1 MFAKRFLLTSAGL
14 VLSQLLSSATAQTF
28 ITAWGTYGS
37 GDGQFDG
44 PGGMA
49 VDASGSVYVADYGN
63 HRVQKFTSTG
73 AYVTQWGTHGS
84 GNGQFNGP
92 EGVAVDAG
100 GNVYVAD
107 FGNNRIQK
115 FTGTGAYLTQWG
127 TFGTGAG
134 QFNSPL
140 GVAVDASGNVYV
152 ADNFN
157 NRIQKFTD
165 TGTYLTRWGTNGS
178 GNGQFNGPTGLA
190 VDASGNVYV
199 GDTGHNGIHNN
210 RVQKFTASGVYLTQW
225 GTEGSGDGQFAGPSF
240 GGPWGVAV
248 GASGSVYAVDHGNH
262 RVQRFTDTGSYLTQW
277 GTQGSGSGQFLY
289 PYSVATD
296 AAGNVYVADLG
307 NNRIQKFGFAPTS
320 VQSVTWGS
328 MKARHRGERGATQP
342 AAQGK

>member
-1 MFAKRFLLTSAGL
+1 MFAKRLIPACLGLLIASA
-14 VLSQLLSSATAQTF
+14 VLPAAVSAQPPPYLTQ
-28 ITAWGTYGS
+28 WGTYGA

-49 VDASGSVYVADYGN
+49 VDASGNVYVADYGN

-73 AYVTQWGTHGS
+73 AYVAQWGTHGS

-115 FTGTGAYLTQWG
+115 FTGTGVYLTQWG
-127 TFGTGAG
+127 SFGSGAG
-134 QFNSPL
+134 QLNCPL

-152 ADNFN
+152 ADNLN
-157 NRIQKFTD
+157 GRIQKFTD
-165 TGTYLTRWGTNGS
+165 TGAYLTQW
-178 GNGQFNGPTGLA
+178 GNGLFNGPTGLA

-199 GDTGHNGIHNN
+199 GDTGHSGIHHNC
-210 RVQKFTASGVYLTQW
+210 VQKFTASGVYLTQW
-225 GTEGSGDGQFAGPSF
+225 GTEGSGDGQFAGPSY
-240 GGPWGVAV
+240 GGPWEVAV
-248 GASGSVYAVDHGNH
+248 DASGSVYAVDHGNH
-262 RVQRFTDTGSYLTQW
+262 RVQRFTDTGGYLGQW
-277 GTQGSGSGQFLY
+277 GTQGSGNGQFLY

-296 AAGNVYVADLG
+296 AADNVYVADLG
-307 NNRIQKFGFAPTS
+307 NNRIQKFGLVPTP

-328 MKARHRGERGATQP
+328 MKARYRGERGATQP
-342 AAQGK
+342 AAQDK